1 MCGYLTNWH
10 TDPECFE
17 TYVGMSDILE
27 WGEKEKASL
36 KFKRADAM
44 LVCSFDLKAFSF
56 SCSVRII
63 LAFSI
68 LMYLQY
74 QHEHVI

>member
-27 WGEKEKASL
+27 WGEKEKKSL

-44 LVCSFDLKAFSF
+44 LVCSFDLEVFC
-56 SCSVRII
+56 SCAVWI
-63 LAFSI
+63 LLMFFI
-68 LMYLQY
+68 LMSVQCYH
-74 QHEHVI
+74 QHH